1 MTPSGATRNLCVTD
15 AVTSTPALSFSL
27 GLTPASSDRPG
38 DDPIFAL
45 NAQANAHKATGK
57 RTLNATLGAL
67 HEDDGQLAVMQ
78 SVFDALQQVPPQRAA
93 AYAPIAGSPV
103 FLQRV
108 IEDLFGD
115 GPLASQAV
123 AVATPGGT
131 GALYDAIVNYLEPGQ
146 KLLTSSF
153 YWSPYAILAEH
164 ARRGVAT
171 FEMFNAEGGFD
182 LGAFAQGLDELL
194 AAQGRA
200 LVILNTPC
208 HNPTGY
214 SLDDEEWR
222 GIVDVLQER
231 AKSGKPI
238 ALVIDYAYA
247 KFAGSICDWR
257 PYVER
262 LTGTVDVLIAW
273 TASKSFALYG
283 GRVGALVGLHP
294 DKSARERLFNALQ
307 YTCRGTWSNGNHL
320 GMLAIEHLL
329 SDPELRARSEQ
340 ERARMVQLLASRV
353 EQFNQL
359 AAPAGLEYPRYE
371 GGFFVSIFTPEA
383 KQVVRRCM
391 DRGVFL
397 VPLQGAVR
405 VALCA
410 TPASDVPFLTETL
423 SEALRG

>member
-1 MTPSGATRNLCVTD
+1 METAVPTTPSL
-15 AVTSTPALSFSL
+15 PFSL

-45 NAQANAHKATGK
+45 NAKANAHKATGA

-67 HEDDGQLAVMQ
+67 HEDNGKLAVMR
-78 SVFDALQQVPPQRAA
+78 SVFDALGAVPPERAA

-103 FLQRV
+103 FLERV

-115 GPLASQAV
+115 GPLAEQAV

-146 KLLTSSF
+146 KLLTTSF

-171 FEMFNAEGGFD
+171 FEMFDASGGFN
-182 LGAFAQGLDELL
+182 LEAFARGLDEMLD
-194 AAQGRA
+194 AQGRA

-214 SLDDEEWR
+214 SLDDAEWQ
-222 GIVDVLQER
+222 GIVEVLQQR
-231 AKSGKPI
+231 AKSGRPI

-247 KFAGSICDWR
+247 KFAGNNADWR

-262 LTGTVDVLIAW
+262 LTGTIDVLVAW

-283 GRVGALVGLHP
+283 GRIGALVALHP
-294 DKSARERLFNALQ
+294 EPQARERLFNALQ

-329 SDPELRARSEQ
+329 SNPELRERSVA
-340 ERARMVQLLASRV
+340 ERAAMVALLSERV
-353 EQFNQL
+353 EQFNQH
-359 AAPAGLEYPRYE
+359 AGPAGLEYPRYE

-383 KQVVRRCM
+383 KQVVQRCM
-391 DRGVFL
+391 DQGVFL

-423 SEALRG
+423 SAALKG